1 LRKEKIATKAN
12 KTRVEE
18 IERKI
23 ISIGIYPKDPIVV
36 GDLIK
41 KKDTD
46 IKVLKKRLNIPKA
59 QHVQTREIQ
68 VIYKEKEKLFLQ
80 LKKSHEDSM

>member
-1 LRKEKIATKAN
+1 
-12 KTRVEE
+12 VEE

-23 ISIGIYPKDPIVV
+23 ISIGIYPNHPIFV

-41 KKDTD
+41 KKDTN
-46 IKVLKKRLNIPKA
+46 IKVLKKRLNIPEA

-68 VIYKEKEKLFLQ
+68 VIYKEKDKLFL
-80 LKKSHEDSM
+80 